1 MEDNSNKQIVATD
14 RTFKYDDAGKLI
26 FAVETYYDY
35 TVENRLEAVYEGD
48 ELLMAAAY
56 DGDGNRV
63 FQLNYNL
70 HTDEDWK
77 ANSGNGNGNN
87 KDNSGNSSSNNG
99 KAKKN
104 NNGNST
110 NAEET
115 ASQNQSGILFPVSE
129 EVSATEQSL
138 IDKIKTTGK
147 QKNYELIEYINDVN
161 REYVEV
167 LVEQNING
175 SVDTSY
181 VYGVDRLSLNRF
193 DGSTGYYLYDGRGS
207 VTGLTNE
214 EGQIYQSYRY
224 SVNGEITFG
233 APQYENEYTYNG
245 ESYNPNIESQYLR
258 ARYYNVVTATFLTE
272 DSYLGEIT
280 NPLTLN
286 RYNYTLSNYLNYQDP
301 SGHEKLVISGGI
313 HDGWTF
319 KYQFIEPALH
329 DINNLL
335 DHGVTA
341 EDITWIV
348 IKAGYNQDDLNNFE
362 KTAEKLGINI
372 VTIEDK
378 AELVNY
384 INTPN
389 VEICDIN
396 ERKNDRITSVSIFS
410 RGLSQE
416 YSRDIDENML
426 GFSYHTG
433 TEEQQSKMNF
443 KQSDIELLE
452 GEAFDNPYTI
462 FYSCNAGTNDENGMS
477 FAQMWSNKTGGV
489 SIGIRNGRTDYSYIN
504 TSGNSFTINKYPT
517 FDVMDY
523 INKGLEL
530 VYNATGWEIF
540 EPSSMW
546 YEKMEKKEERNELGY
561 AESGSL
567 KYPELTSIKGD
578 IDVILNGGI
587 FERGWKKFEP
597 QE

>member
-1 MEDNSNKQIVATD
+1 M
-14 RTFKYDDAGKLI
+14 
-26 FAVETYYDY
+26 
-35 TVENRLEAVYEGD
+35 
-48 ELLMAAAY
+48 
-56 DGDGNRV
+56 
-63 FQLNYNL
+63 
-70 HTDEDWK
+70 
-77 ANSGNGNGNN
+77 
-87 KDNSGNSSSNNG
+87 
-99 KAKKN
+99 
-104 NNGNST
+104 
-110 NAEET
+110 
-115 ASQNQSGILFPVSE
+115 
-129 EVSATEQSL
+129 
-138 IDKIKTTGK
+138 
-147 QKNYELIEYINDVN
+147 
-161 REYVEV
+161 
-167 LVEQNING
+167 
-175 SVDTSY
+175 
-181 VYGVDRLSLNRF
+181 
-193 DGSTGYYLYDGRGS
+193 
-207 VTGLTNE
+207 
-214 EGQIYQSYRY
+214 
-224 SVNGEITFG
+224 
-233 APQYENEYTYNG
+233 
-245 ESYNPNIESQYLR
+245 
-258 ARYYNVVTATFLTE
+258 VTATFLTE

-313 HDGWTF
+313 HDGWKF
-319 KYQFIEPALH
+319 KYQFIEPALL

-335 DHGVTA
+335 DSGVDS

-348 IKAGYNQDDLNNFE
+348 IKAGYNQDDLNNFGN
-362 KTAEKLGINI
+362 TADKLGINI
-372 VTIEDK
+372 VIIEDK

-384 INTPN
+384 INTKN

-410 RGLSQE
+410 HGLSQE
-416 YSRDIDENML
+416 YSHIEENKL
-426 GFSYHTG
+426 GFPYNVADI
-433 TEEQQSKMNF
+433 EEGKIDF
-443 KQSDIELLE
+443 TQSDIGSLE
-452 GEAFDNPYTI
+452 DEAYDKAYTL

-530 VYNATGWEIF
+530 VYNATGWDIF

-546 YEKMEKKEERNELGY
+546 YEKMKKKEERNELGY

-578 IDVILNGGI
+578 IDIILHGVI

>member
-175 SVDTSY
+175 ATDTSY

-193 DGSTGYYLYDGRGS
+193 DGSAGYYLYDGRGS
-207 VTGLTNE
+207 VAGLTNE

-301 SGHEKLVISGGI
+301 SGHTIETIIDFASLIWSVVEFAKEPSVFNGLMIAWDFTAFIVPVLPGSWVKRVVGGAGDALGLSRLGRQAVRVASSGDEVGCALLKFGDEGLPAIKKAGNEVVQETTEKGAKETGEEVFEETLKEQSDEIGENYEKI
-313 HDGWTF
+313 FDE
-319 KYQFIEPALH
+319 QREP
-329 DINNLL
+329 NPQ
-335 DHGVTA
+335 A
-341 EDITWIV
+341 EDYYDELADHATGV
-348 IKAGYNQDDLNNFE
+348 NRYNKYLEQLD
-362 KTAEKLGINI
+362 
-372 VTIEDK
+372 
-378 AELVNY
+378 
-384 INTPN
+384 
-389 VEICDIN
+389 
-396 ERKNDRITSVSIFS
+396 
-410 RGLSQE
+410 
-416 YSRDIDENML
+416 
-426 GFSYHTG
+426 GFSENKINHIINGSTG
-433 TEEQQSKMNF
+433 SNHGWENLVPDKNWD
-443 KQSDIELLE
+443 DIKNIIAEVM
-452 GEAFDNPYTI
+452 
-462 FYSCNAGTNDENGMS
+462 ENGAEGPYKS
-477 FAQMWSNKTGGV
+477 VFSKKT
-489 SIGIRNGRTDYSYIN
+489 IINGFEVEVTYAKLSDGTIKISDAWIN
-504 TSGNSFTINKYPT
+504 
-517 FDVMDY
+517 
-523 INKGLEL
+523 
-530 VYNATGWEIF
+530 
-540 EPSSMW
+540 
-546 YEKMEKKEERNELGY
+546 
-561 AESGSL
+561 
-567 KYPELTSIKGD
+567 
-578 IDVILNGGI
+578 
-587 FERGWKKFEP
+587 
-597 QE
+597 Q